1 MLLLDLETRAEFIDF
16 PDALNHT
23 MSFTDLDLKWDDK
36 EKAYINVGS
45 IGLGSMGDY
54 QLNSFLDGYIKIKK
68 GRNNDI
74 LTIYLV
80 TESYESYY
88 FNYKSGV
95 MRARSS
101 NLAFNEAIQELK
113 EGKRKAPH
121 KGGIP
126 AFRYQIAPQQSVD
139 RFVKEMEKKQ

>member
-1 MLLLDLETRAEFIDF
+1 LETRAEFVEF

-23 MSFTDLDLKWDDK
+23 MSFTDLELRWDGK
-36 EKAYINVGS
+36 EKAYYSIGS
-45 IGLGSMGDY
+45 IGLGSMVDY
-54 QLNSFLDGYIKIKK
+54 QLNSFLKDSYIKIKK

-101 NLAFNEAIQELK
+101 NLEFNEAIQELK

-139 RFVKEMEKKQ
+139 RFVKEMEKKH

>member
-1 MLLLDLETRAEFIDF
+1 MLLLDLETRAEFVEF

-23 MSFTDLDLKWDDK
+23 LSFTDLEMKWDAK
-36 EKAYINVGS
+36 ENAYYSVGS
-45 IGLGSMGDY
+45 IGLGSMGEY
-54 QLNSFLDGYIKIKK
+54 QLNSFLEGYIKIKK

-80 TESYESYY
+80 TESYETYY

-101 NLAFNEAIQELK
+101 NPAFNEAIQELK

>member
-1 MLLLDLETRAEFIDF
+1 M
-16 PDALNHT
+16 
-23 MSFTDLDLKWDDK
+23 
-36 EKAYINVGS
+36 
-45 IGLGSMGDY
+45 
-54 QLNSFLDGYIKIKK
+54 
-68 GRNNDI
+68 
-74 LTIYLV
+74 TIYLV
-80 TESYESYY
+80 TEYYEWYY

-113 EGKRKAPH
+113 EGKRQAPH

>member
-1 MLLLDLETRAEFIDF
+1 M
-16 PDALNHT
+16 
-23 MSFTDLDLKWDDK
+23 
-36 EKAYINVGS
+36 
-45 IGLGSMGDY
+45 
-54 QLNSFLDGYIKIKK
+54 
-68 GRNNDI
+68 
-74 LTIYLV
+74 V
-80 TESYESYY
+80 TEDYESYY

-101 NLAFNEAIQELK
+101 NTVFNEAIQELK

-126 AFRYQIAPQQSVD
+126 AFRYQIAPEQLVD